1 VGTTAILLG
10 DGSHLAL
17 VELPSQGPGH
27 RVPLGSGPAPAAVR
41 YLTLSSVG
49 FPPLLLDAARR
60 LTRET
65 RLATPDPRWQAA
77 LSVGVGRPVALAT
90 VAEFRAAREELD
102 RHLAPED
109 RPFYLSVAEKSL
121 ERALAA
127 PEEVLISLAR
137 EEERLERALGR
148 EARAADAFVPVP
160 GTVLA
165 EYRPAWDEARAALA
179 RHHAG
184 LVDLL
189 ERSARDVVPNLAEV
203 VGERVAARLIAA
215 AGSVAALSRMNASRI
230 QLLGSRRRPSP
241 ERGPRYGV
249 LYRGV
254 RMNDLPIARRGAY
267 ARSLASIAAVAIRA
281 DATTHAAVAP
291 TLVARRDRRV
301 EALRRRGR

>member
-1 VGTTAILLG
+1 MGTAILLG

-17 VELPSQGPGH
+17 VELPPGAPGT
-27 RVPLGSGPAPAAVR
+27 RVPLGPGMTAAAVR
-41 YLTLSSVG
+41 YLTLASVG
-49 FPPLLLDAARR
+49 FPAPLLEAARR
-60 LTRET
+60 LPNDTRFV
-65 RLATPDPRWQAA
+65 TPDPRWQASLA
-77 LSVGVGRPVALAT
+77 VGVGRPVDLASPSELRT
-90 VAEFRAAREELD
+90 ARAELD
-102 RHLAPED
+102 RHLAAED
-109 RPFYLSVAEKSL
+109 RPFYLALAEKTL

-189 ERSARDVVPNLAEV
+189 ERTARDVAPNLAEV
-203 VGERVAARLIAA
+203 VGERIAARLIAA
-215 AGSVAALSRMNASRI
+215 AGSVSALSRMNASRI

-267 ARSLASIAAVAIRA
+267 ARSLASIAAIAIRA
-281 DATTHAAVAP
+281 DATTHAPIAAK
-291 TLVARRDRRV
+291 LVARRDRRV
-301 EALRRRGR
+301 EDLRRRAR

>member
-1 VGTTAILLG
+1 MGTAILLG
-10 DGSHLAL
+10 HGSHLAL
-17 VELPSQGPGH
+17 VELPPRAPGT
-27 RVPLGSGPAPAAVR
+27 RVPLGPGMAAAAVR
-41 YLTLSSVG
+41 YLTLVSVG
-49 FPPLLLDAARR
+49 FPAPLLEAARR
-60 LTRET
+60 LPNDTRFV
-65 RLATPDPRWQAA
+65 TPDPRWQASLA
-77 LSVGVGRPVALAT
+77 VGVGRPVDLAT
-90 VAEFRAAREELD
+90 PSELRTARAELD
-102 RHLAPED
+102 RQLAAED
-109 RPFYLSVAEKSL
+109 RPFYLALAEKTL

-189 ERSARDVVPNLAEV
+189 ERTSRDVAPNLAEV
-203 VGERVAARLIAA
+203 VGERIAARLIAA
-215 AGSVAALSRMNASRI
+215 AGSVSALSRMNASRI

-241 ERGPRYGV
+241 VRGPRYGV

-267 ARSLASIAAVAIRA
+267 ARSLASLAAIAIRA
-281 DATTHAAVAP
+281 DATTHAPIAAK
-291 TLVARRDRRV
+291 LVARRDRRV
-301 EALRRRGR
+301 EDLRRRAR